1 LNTASAEFEDG
12 NWEVYNNIDMCGQG
26 DVEIIGDWRSNTTI
40 EELKQKVI
48 DRGYTAVTVGS
59 FGHAALKK
67 FDY

>member
-1 LNTASAEFEDG
+1 
-12 NWEVYNNIDMCGQG
+12 MCGQG
-26 DVEIIGDWRSNTTI
+26 DVEIIGEWRSHTSI